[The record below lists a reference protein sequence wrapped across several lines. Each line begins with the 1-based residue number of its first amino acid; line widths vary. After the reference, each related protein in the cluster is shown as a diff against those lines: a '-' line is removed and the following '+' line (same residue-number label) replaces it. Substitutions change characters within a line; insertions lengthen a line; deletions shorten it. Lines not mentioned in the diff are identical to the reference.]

1 MWTAAAPLP
10 VLPEQ
15 RRTLE
20 SWIRAHNTPQS
31 VVLRARIVLLAADG
45 KANHAIA
52 ERLKTT
58 RTTVL
63 LWRERFV
70 KQGPPGLRKV
80 APGRGREPS
89 IRATTIRQI
98 ADQCSLTD
106 HQSELRQPQQPDP
119 NAIAGQRTAPADR
132 GQRLR

>member
-52 ERLKTT
+52 ERLKT

-80 APGRGREPS
+80 APGRGRKPS
-89 IRATTIRQI
+89 IPATTIRQI
-98 ADQCSLTD
+98 IDQTVRCIYHVRPFEAHVGIRESGP
-106 HQSELRQPQQPDP
+106 RV
-119 NAIAGQRTAPADR
+119 AAG
-132 GQRLR
+132 